1 MRVIKLESL
10 YKDMVSNRKRLII
23 MLVVFGLVFGLL
35 GIRGIRKAV
44 EKNNATIANYE
55 KEYANYE
62 KNLEEFDNSLATYKE
77 NLTTLEGQYERQA
90 DYCDN
95 SVYMQ
100 MDGSDC
106 YKAEVKIDI
115 KDLEGAVNRS
125 AVTGMLT
132 TYVVSNAAIEAVAN
146 QMDGIEAK
154 YLKELIGSSS
164 TGTLI
169 TITVMHYDENAAE
182 EILTEIENVLNNYSK
197 GLFQDY
203 GMFSLEKMSE
213 GCMKYADINI
223 LNAQSSALNN
233 LRSYRSSVSDMKN
246 SISNK
251 EQEKENYIKEN
262 EPAAVKT
269 MGKLEKILLVVQYI
283 IIGVVLALILLA
295 ICSAFKILFGKKL
308 LDTDYLEAQG
318 ISVMGIAEDETTLR
332 SVLVD
337 MELTVKATGKDTV
350 YLDLIEDTEEA
361 RALAEKAAAYLN
373 GNGIKAVSG
382 CTASGAEAELRQ
394 LCESDN
400 TVLLIEKNMASYVNV
415 DKVLTYI
422 KHYNANALGTV
433 LWSDWESVK
442 A

>member
-23 MLVVFGLVFGLL
+23 ILAVFGLAFGLL

-44 EKNNATIANYE
+44 EKNNAAIANYE

-62 KNLEEFDNSLATYKE
+62 KDLEEFDNSLATYKE

-90 DYCDN
+90 DYCEN

-100 MDGSDC
+100 MDGSDF
-106 YKAEVKIDI
+106 YKAEAKINIADEED
-115 KDLEGAVNRS
+115 KGFRGTVAGSLA
-125 AVTGMLT
+125 
-132 TYVVSNAAIEAVAN
+132 TYIGSNAGIADVADRIEG
-146 QMDGIEAK
+146 MESK
-154 YLKELIGSSS
+154 YLEELLSASVS
-164 TGTLI
+164 GTIL
-169 TITVMHYDENAAE
+169 TITVMHYDEETAKQILSQTENA
-182 EILTEIENVLNNYSK
+182 LIEYSDQLK
-197 GLFQDY
+197 ADY
-203 GMFSLEKMSE
+203 GSFELENIGE
-213 GCMKYADINI
+213 ACIKYADISV
-223 LNAQSSALNN
+223 LNSQSSALNN
-233 LRSYRSSVSDMKN
+233 LRSYRSNVSDMKN

-262 EPAAVKT
+262 EPAAVET
-269 MGKLEKILLVVQYI
+269 MGKLEKGLVVVQYI
-283 IIGVVLALILLA
+283 IIGVVLALVILA
-295 ICSAFKILFGKKL
+295 ICSAFKILFGRKL

-318 ISVMGIAEDETTLR
+318 ISAMGMVSDETALR

-350 YLDLIEDTEEA
+350 YLELIEDTEEA
-361 RALAEKAAAYLN
+361 RVLAEKAASYLKQ
-373 GNGIKAVSG
+373 NGIKVSSG

-400 TVLLIEKNMASYVNV
+400 TVLLVEKNTASYVNV

-422 KHYNANALGTV
+422 KHYNANVLGTV